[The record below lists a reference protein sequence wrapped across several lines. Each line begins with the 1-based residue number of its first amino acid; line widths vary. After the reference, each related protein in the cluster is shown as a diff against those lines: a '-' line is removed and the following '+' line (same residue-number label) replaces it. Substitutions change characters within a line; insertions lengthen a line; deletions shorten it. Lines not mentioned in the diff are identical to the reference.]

1 MINLIPNEEKK
12 KMARVFYFRVVILS
26 LLMLGFVVS
35 FATLALVPSYILSEA
50 KEKLIDEK
58 LAIQKSEPVPVL
70 DQAIASAIQ
79 ALDKKLSIVEGI
91 SGNKFL
97 VSDNIINEI
106 LESQVSNIKIT
117 SINYDDSGVDGKRV
131 GISGTAH
138 SREALLL
145 FRRSLE
151 YNPAFKSVNLPI
163 ENFVKGA
170 DIQFSLNIIL
180 N

>member
-12 KMARVFYFRVVILS
+12 KMARVFYLRVVALS
-26 LLMLGFVVS
+26 LLMLGFAVS
-35 FATLALVPSYILSEA
+35 FAALALVPSYILSEA
-50 KEKLIDEK
+50 KEKLIDDK

-70 DQAIASAIQ
+70 DQATASAIQ
-79 ALDKKLSIVEGI
+79 ALDEKLSIVEKV

-97 VSDNIINEI
+97 VSDDIFNEI
-106 LESQVSNIKIT
+106 LESRVSNIKIT
-117 SINYDDSGVDGKRV
+117 SISYDDGGVNGKKIGV
-131 GISGTAH
+131 SGTAH

-151 YNPAFKSVNLPI
+151 YNKAFKSVDLPI

-180 N
+180 Q